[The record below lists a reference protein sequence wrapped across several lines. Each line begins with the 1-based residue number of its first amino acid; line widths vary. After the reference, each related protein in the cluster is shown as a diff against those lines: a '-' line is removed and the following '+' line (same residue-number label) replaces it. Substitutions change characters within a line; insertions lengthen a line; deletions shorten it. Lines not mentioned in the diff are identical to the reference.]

1 MQAHC
6 RILDNE
12 GAVATSKKAKKLKKS
27 LLVPDTAAILADFRL
42 MGEGLVK
49 KVEVLSP
56 VNQFKSYVVQ
66 IAQSNILV
74 KKNK

>member
-6 RILDNE
+6 RILDKE
-12 GAVATSKKAKKLKKS
+12 GTVATSKKAKKLEKN
-27 LLVPDTAAILADFRL
+27 LLVPDTAAILADFQL

-56 VNQFKSYVVQ
+56 PPSF
-66 IAQSNILV
+66 
-74 KKNK
+74 

>member
-6 RILDNE
+6 RILDKE

-27 LLVPDTAAILADFRL
+27 LLVLDTAAILADFRL

-56 VNQFKSYVVQ
+56 PLSFQ
-66 IAQSNILV
+66 
-74 KKNK
+74 